1 MLLYLKF
8 KAMNTPDYIERN
20 SRTIRL
26 IGEDGLAKLAQ
37 STVAIFGL
45 GGVGSSCA
53 EALVRGGVGNFLFI
67 DKDDVEPSNLN
78 RQALAFISTI
88 GKPKTEVMTS
98 MAKDINPDVNCTA
111 IKEFVK
117 SDNVAQIMEDA
128 PHLDYIVDAIDTLS
142 VKASVIEYANSISVP
157 VVSAM
162 GGANKTNPTLLEFAD
177 LSKTRVC
184 PLCREM
190 RKIARDRSIEQ
201 VDVLFSP
208 ETPIKV
214 AAKEGAERSEK
225 TELGTFSFFPPIMG
239 QMIAGYVIRR
249 LLGLG

>member
-1 MLLYLKF
+1 ME
-8 KAMNTPDYIERN
+8 NPDYIERN
-20 SRTIRL
+20 SRTIRI

-37 STVAIFGL
+37 STVAVFGL

-53 EALVRGGVGNFLFI
+53 EALVRGGVGNFVLI
-67 DKDDVEPSNLN
+67 DKDDVELSNLN

-88 GKPKTEVMTS
+88 GKPKVDVMS
-98 MAKDINPDVNCTA
+98 KMAADINPNVNCMT
-111 IKEFVK
+111 IREFVK
-117 SDNVAQIMEDA
+117 SDNVAEIMKDA
-128 PHLDYIVDAIDTLS
+128 PRLDYIVDAIDTLS
-142 VKASVIEYANSISVP
+142 VKASVIEYARSIDVP
-157 VVSAM
+157 VISAM
-162 GGANKTNPTLLEFAD
+162 GGANKTDPTLLEFAD

-190 RKIARDRSIEQ
+190 RKIARDRNIDG

-214 AAKEGAERSEK
+214 PAKEGAERTEK

-239 QMIAGYVIRR
+239 QMIAGFVIRR
-249 LLGLG
+249 LLEAE

>member
-1 MLLYLKF
+1 ME
-8 KAMNTPDYIERN
+8 NPDYIERN
-20 SRTIRL
+20 SRTIRI

-37 STVAIFGL
+37 STVAVFGL

-53 EALVRGGVGNFLFI
+53 EALVRGGVGNFVLI

-88 GKPKTEVMTS
+88 GMPKVDVMS
-98 MAKDINPDVNCTA
+98 KMAADINPDVNCMT
-111 IKEFVK
+111 IREFVK
-117 SDNVAQIMEDA
+117 SDNVAEIMKDA
-128 PHLDYIVDAIDTLS
+128 PRLDYIVDAIDTLS
-142 VKASVIEYANSISVP
+142 VKASVIEYARSIDVP
-157 VVSAM
+157 AISAM
-162 GGANKTNPTLLEFAD
+162 GGANKTDPTLLEFAD

-190 RKIARDRSIEQ
+190 RKIARDRNIDG
-201 VDVLFSP
+201 VDVLFSS

-214 AAKEGAERSEK
+214 PAKEGAERSEK

-239 QMIAGYVIRR
+239 QMIAGFVIRR
-249 LLGLG
+249 LLEAA